1 MTANSSEELR
11 HILIVDGEI
20 ISRHAI
26 AEYLRH
32 CGYSVVEASNTD
44 EAYAVFAEAS
54 ILTDIVLLAVTGKD
68 TREEFELAKWISE
81 NRPEISL
88 KFAGGI
94 ESTVRNAA
102 ELCDNGPHLK
112 RPYEPEMV
120 VDYIKRMRAKVQ

>member
-1 MTANSSEELR
+1 MTAHSSEDLR
-11 HILIVDGEI
+11 HILIVDGDI

-32 CGYSVVEASNTD
+32 CGYSVIEASNTD
-44 EAYAVFAEAS
+44 EAYAVLAEATVS
-54 ILTDIVLLAVTGKD
+54 TDIVLLAVTEVD
-68 TREEFELAKWISE
+68 TRQGFELAKWISA
-81 NRPEISL
+81 NRSDLIL
-88 KFAGGI
+88 KFAGGV
-94 ESTVRNAA
+94 ESTVRTAA